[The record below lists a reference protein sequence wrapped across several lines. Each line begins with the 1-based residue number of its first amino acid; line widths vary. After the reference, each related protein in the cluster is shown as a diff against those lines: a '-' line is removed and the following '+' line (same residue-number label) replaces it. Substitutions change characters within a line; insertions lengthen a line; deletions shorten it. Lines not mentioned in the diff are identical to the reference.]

1 MFHFKICLIAIIAFL
16 RWEPF
21 AWSQEH
27 ASRNLKGLSLKK
39 ETLVRQ
45 RQDHS
50 LGELSEAASRPEF
63 KPAPHLANEAT
74 PTPVI
79 RAIPRRL
86 PKKRGPASINAGS
99 RTLKNPCPFYFYPNP
114 LDSEAGKLKAG
125 TKIWLEGIDS
135 EWMRGFIK
143 RKSIYVPAKCIE
155 QESETT
161 TAEQE
166 GQ

>member
-1 MFHFKICLIAIIAFL
+1 VFHSKICLIAIITFL
-16 RWEPF
+16 KWEPF

-39 ETLVRQ
+39 ETL
-45 RQDHS
+45 
-50 LGELSEAASRPEF
+50 G
-63 KPAPHLANEAT
+63 NEST
-74 PTPVI
+74 PIPVVVQ
-79 RAIPRRL
+79 AIPRRL
-86 PKKRGPASINAGS
+86 PKKRGPASLNAGS

-114 LDSEAGKLKAG
+114 LDSAAGNLKAG

-135 EWMRGFIK
+135 QWMRGFIK
-143 RKSIYVPAKCIE
+143 RKSIYILAKCLE

-161 TAEQE
+161 TADEE